1 MAKSK
6 IGRNATD
13 TGITDS
19 SDATAITI
27 NSSEQVGIGTTSP
40 SDGLHVKGGQIK
52 IESLAADGAYLRID
66 NDVNTNGK
74 IWRVGS
80 GIYAHGTFSIYDQT
94 NNAFPFNLRNYNN
107 ACEIK
112 SATAITLADDGEL
125 FVAANCQGLFILTAY
140 SEGLTGIFRIEYQ
153 NVASAISAT
162 GTFSTSDT
170 DGKICVIV
178 GSNSYSIK
186 IKNRMGGSRDLRAIF
201 IGTHT

>member
-1 MAKSK
+1 MAISK

-27 NSSEQVGIGTTSP
+27 DSSERVGIGTTSP
-40 SDGLHVKGGQIK
+40 SDTLHVKGLAQ
-52 IESLAADGAYLRID
+52 IESTSGNAAYLRFD

-74 IWRVGS
+74 IWRAGAGV
-80 GIYAHGTFSIYDQT
+80 YAHGTFSIYDQT
-94 NNAFPFNLRNYNN
+94 NNAFPLNIRNYNGGS
-107 ACEIK
+107 ELK
-112 SATAITLADDGEL
+112 VSTEITLADDAEL
-125 FVAANCQGLFILTAY
+125 FVAANCQGLFIFSAY
-140 SEGLTGIFRIEYQ
+140 SEGITGIFRSEYQ
-153 NVASAISAT
+153 NVATAISAT

-170 DGKICVIV
+170 DGKYCVIV

-186 IKNRMGGSRDLRAIF
+186 IKNRMGGSRSVRCMF

>member
-1 MAKSK
+1 MAISK

-52 IESLAADGAYLRID
+52 IESLAGDGAYLRID

>member
-1 MAKSK
+1 MAISK

-52 IESLAADGAYLRID
+52 IESLAGDGAYLRFD

-74 IWRVGS
+74 IWRAGA

-94 NNAFPFNLRNYNN
+94 NNSFPFNLRNYNN

-153 NVASAISAT
+153 NVASSISAT

>member
-1 MAKSK
+1 MAISK

-27 NSSEQVGIGTTSP
+27 DSSERIGIGTTSP
-40 SDGLHVKGGQIK
+40 SDTLHVKGLAQ
-52 IESLAADGAYLRID
+52 IESTAGNAAYLRFD

-74 IWRVGS
+74 IWRAGAGV
-80 GIYAHGTFSIYDQT
+80 YAHGTFSIYDQT

-125 FVAANCQGLFILTAY
+125 FIAANCQGLLVLTAY

-153 NVASAISAT
+153 NVATAISAT